1 MVGFKCPSPD
11 ELPPNAVARK
21 FLPYPRFPLPGMLT
35 NISSTFSFWSN
46 RLYNVKLNHWNSF
59 ALYLS
64 GDDYAYIVC
73 VGLAPRIQYC
83 GDGTVFDPQVL
94 TCVYLD
100 APVHAGPPH
109 LGGPGFGPGF
119 GRWFDGTEHF
129 SLKKTYVFDR
139 ELKHNLLKKGNVLL
153 LFPMLSTHYIYS

>member
-1 MVGFKCPSPD
+1 MSLDWYIIEF
-11 ELPPNAVARK
+11 
-21 FLPYPRFPLPGMLT
+21 F
-35 NISSTFSFWSN
+35 
-46 RLYNVKLNHWNSF
+46 F
-59 ALYLS
+59 ALYPL

-119 GRWFDGTEHF
+119 GRWFDNTEYL
-129 SLKKTYVFDR
+129 SWKKDLRFW
-139 ELKHNLLKKGNVLL
+139 
-153 LFPMLSTHYIYS
+153 